1 MKVIKRNIDKN
12 NISVVTTRLINLILG
27 MSLQD
32 RIDLLEY
39 LNERE
44 KSPNKRRYPRGI
56 YLSHVD
62 IITNNGFSKGII
74 KNLSPE
80 GLLIS
85 TKDNIPIGEEILL
98 TFRLPNSNDLI
109 QINAIVVR
117 SFSGGIGI
125 QFKMPISEFLE

>member
-39 LNERE
+39 LKERE

-62 IITNNGFSKGII
+62 IFTHNGFSKGII

-85 TKDNIPIGEEILL
+85 TMDNIPIGEEILL

-109 QINAIVVR
+109 QINATVVR